1 MEEIT
6 TRNDYEQAY
15 RLHNEIMA
23 AGNTAASALLDL
35 CKKLKAMRDLK
46 LYKALGQET
55 FDDYCT
61 DMVGIHSRQAYNYIS
76 VYEKYGDTN
85 LQSNANLGVSKLL
98 LLSQL
103 PPDERQQMLE
113 DPQTTEMTVAEIKEL
128 VEKAK
133 KQGEQLSFFE
143 SELEKANEKTNE
155 LQEELNGLK
164 ANASPIVDED
174 KLRCEIEKEF
184 EVELEKA
191 NDDALK
197 AYEKAEQ
204 LQEELNE
211 LKNAPTVDEDKLRRE
226 IEKEVKAKQE
236 SNVNKKVE
244 EELKKRTA
252 DIEKAAAEKAT
263 AKMKE
268 DNERLKSL
276 LEKNTAESDD
286 LRKKLNMSDSKQ
298 TTVNIYFESFKNSF
312 QNLLSAVNQLDAEQQ
327 QKYKTAISQAFDT
340 FKSAVQ

>member
-143 SELEKANEKTNE
+143 AELEKANEKADE
-155 LQEELNGLK
+155 LQEELNELK
-164 ANASPIVDED
+164 STPAVDED
-174 KLRCEIEKEF
+174 KLRREIEEEF
-184 EVELEKA
+184 EAELEKA
-191 NDDALK
+191 N
-197 AYEKAEQ
+197 EKADE

-211 LKNAPTVDEDKLRRE
+211 LKNAPAVDEDELRRE

-312 QNLLSAVNQLDAEQQ
+312 QNLLGAVNQLDAEQQ

>member
-1 MEEIT
+1 MEEIA

-113 DPQTTEMTVAEIKEL
+113 NPKTTEMTVAEIKEL

-143 SELEKANEKTNE
+143 AELEKANGKTNE
-155 LQEELNGLK
+155 
-164 ANASPIVDED
+164 
-174 KLRCEIEKEF
+174 
-184 EVELEKA
+184 
-191 NDDALK
+191 
-197 AYEKAEQ
+197 

-312 QNLLSAVNQLDAEQQ
+312 QNLLGAVNQLDAEQQ

-340 FKSAVQ
+340 FKSAVR

>member
-55 FDDYCT
+55 FDNYCT

-184 EVELEKA
+184 EAELEKA
-191 NDDALK
+191 N
-197 AYEKAEQ
+197 EKADE

-211 LKNAPTVDEDKLRRE
+211 LKNAPAVDEDELRRE
-226 IEKEVKAKQE
+226 IEKELKAKQE
-236 SNVNKKVE
+236 SKVNEKVE

-312 QNLLSAVNQLDAEQQ
+312 QNLLGAVNQLDAEQQ

>member
-143 SELEKANEKTNE
+143 SELEKANEKADE
-155 LQEELNGLK
+155 LQEELNELK
-164 ANASPIVDED
+164 STPAVDED
-174 KLRCEIEKEF
+174 KLRREIEEEF
-184 EVELEKA
+184 EAELEKA
-191 NDDALK
+191 N
-197 AYEKAEQ
+197 EKADE

-211 LKNAPTVDEDKLRRE
+211 LKNAPAVDEDELRRE
-226 IEKEVKAKQE
+226 IEKELKAKQE
-236 SNVNKKVE
+236 SKVNEKVE

-312 QNLLSAVNQLDAEQQ
+312 QNLLGAVNQLDTEQQ

-340 FKSAVQ
+340 FKAAVQ

>member
-6 TRNDYEQAY
+6 TRNDYEQAH

-55 FDDYCT
+55 FDNYCT

-143 SELEKANEKTNE
+143 AELEKANEKADE
-155 LQEELNGLK
+155 LQEELNELK
-164 ANASPIVDED
+164 STPAVDED
-174 KLRCEIEKEF
+174 KLRREIEEEF
-184 EVELEKA
+184 EAELEKA
-191 NDDALK
+191 N
-197 AYEKAEQ
+197 EKADE

-211 LKNAPTVDEDKLRRE
+211 LKNAPAVDEDELRRE
-226 IEKEVKAKQE
+226 IEKELKAKQE
-236 SNVNKKVE
+236 SKVNEKVE

-312 QNLLSAVNQLDAEQQ
+312 QNLLGAVNQLDPEQQ

-340 FKSAVQ
+340 FKAAVQ

>member
-143 SELEKANEKTNE
+143 AELEKANEK
-155 LQEELNGLK
+155 
-164 ANASPIVDED
+164 ADE
-174 KLRCEIEKEF
+174 
-184 EVELEKA
+184 
-191 NDDALK
+191 
-197 AYEKAEQ
+197 

-211 LKNAPTVDEDKLRRE
+211 LKNAPAVDEDELRRE

-312 QNLLSAVNQLDAEQQ
+312 QNLLGAVNQLDAEQQ